1 MKRTLLGGLLSLL
14 FILSAGAGEITI
26 GTGTYTA
33 TDFPIKASSS
43 YSITQQLYTLSEL
56 GNEPYTIEAIAFNRS
71 NSPSATRLLDIY
83 MVETDKL
90 RMINSNEWVEVTAD
104 DLVFSGEVTFEGP
117 GWNNIPL
124 TSTFAYSGT
133 KNLALIV
140 NDRTGNYSSSTISFY
155 KTNLSSYQVLYYSR
169 STEAFDATNMSSIS
183 GYRTMAKSNL
193 RLTTADA
200 PTSAKPTS
208 LVVGAVDAYSATVTW
223 GGEGTAWSLQYKKAS
238 DAAWTTVEGLT
249 TPSYTLTGLDPT
261 TGYVVRVQAVDGHAN
276 SLWTGTTFTTL
287 ESDVAT
293 PTAVTCTAVTATTAT
308 LSWTENGSATQ
319 WQISVLDGVAGESRF
334 TADSNPYTVT
344 GLTAET
350 IHSAQVRAV
359 SGSGYS
365 SWSTPATFEST
376 AKTTIGTASSTWWV
390 VPVYI
395 QGNYSLSQQIYT
407 TEELGTTPCSFTSID
422 FYNKNKAS
430 IAAPVRNIDIYI
442 VPTDKTTFDSNTDW
456 VTVTDEDRVFRG
468 TVTFTP
474 QAWTMIPFDV
484 PYVHDGTHNAVVV
497 IDDNTGSNSN
507 STNFTVFTGSG
518 YQTLSAYGSGGNY
531 NPLSPSGYY
540 GSKDNRKN
548 HIRLMPAPY
557 PTCQRPTGL
566 TVSDITKSSAVLTW
580 TSEGDRWDLKVDGD
594 IIEGIT
600 TTSYTLTNLTMATA
614 HEVQVRTNCGGGNVS
629 AWTNV
634 VSFVTVLCDE
644 EDQCL
649 LTYELTNSVGYEGW
663 SGNAILVEDML
674 TGAVIA
680 RLTFDSG
687 TSTSGSLAVCNGRQ
701 LKFSWDYG
709 ESSYNCSYTIRDV
722 NGEVIVTGNGQA
734 IYTPVT
740 YTVDCTLY
748 LPKPTELTCSAVT
761 ATTATLSWTENGTA
775 TQWQLCVNGDEENLI
790 AANSNPFVLTG
801 LTTEIP
807 HTVKI
812 RSVNGAEISL
822 WSAEVSFEP
831 TDKLCIGTGKDTH
844 NSIPTDINC
853 RYSLSEQIYTA
864 AELGNEAKTIT
875 AIDFYKSSSGEQTR
889 SMDIYMVPTTLNKF
903 SSNKSWVSVAAGDLV
918 FSGSVTFTGGAWTPV
933 TLDAPFEYDG
943 ESNVLLVVD
952 DNTGGYSSTS
962 YFYTFN
968 DETYRTL
975 YYRYDYSNPDPTKV
989 ISDIG
994 GGIIQ
999 ARNQI
1004 RLAFGDA
1011 PAVLRPTSFAVPTIN
1026 AHNAW
1031 VRWTEKGK
1039 ATQWQLCVNDD
1050 EDHLIS
1056 VTKQSYQLTG
1066 LSAETTYTVKVRAVK
1081 DGQTS
1086 RWTGPVS
1093 FTTEA
1098 NEAPYALTA
1107 DDIGPNS
1114 AVLTWQD
1121 ASDITAWQLC
1131 VNGDEEHLI
1140 SVSAPDVDPLSPAYT
1155 LTGLTAET
1163 EYTVKV
1169 RSVYADETC
1178 PWSDKLVFSTT
1189 EVNPVP
1195 RKISTTAAHTSATV
1209 GWLGISDSY
1218 NVRYRKAPSI
1228 TPTYTEGFEGGL
1240 NGWTLSNSTEKTGT
1254 YEDETIAHSGNGLFV
1269 FFYTKNPPQYLISP
1283 ELPAVTDGMMLQF
1296 YYRNYD
1302 SGYPETFQIG
1312 FSSTTADTD
1321 AFTFGDVITADD
1333 EAWHRYRVAIPAGTK
1348 YICGKHTSD
1357 DQWLLF
1363 IDDITIG
1370 TPTETGEWQTVTATE
1385 AAATLTGLTADT
1397 DYELQVQG
1405 IVGENLS
1412 AWSDVTTFTTIAAD
1426 VKIFMTDGNWN
1437 DASNWEPAAVPTA
1450 DDDVIIQAAA
1460 VIPNGVVAWARNITI
1475 AGIENNGGGGASA
1488 PMMTAPAAQQTAKGN
1503 TRRAPAAAGTPGIT
1517 VKDGGQLRHATEDL
1531 FVTVEKDIAGY
1542 GENKTGGYRL
1552 IALPLNGSWYPT
1564 EDNGLTSGSYDL
1576 YSFDA
1581 DSGDGLEWRN
1591 FKAESFWFYPNNEE
1605 GYLYANSA
1613 DQTLTF
1619 TGTTD
1624 ETYSGISYY
1633 SIMPV
1638 DGDVTPFTNGWRVFA
1653 NNAVANAYM
1662 EFGNFDDED
1671 NFFPGTC
1678 NFYKMN
1684 ASGDGYSLFKDYV
1697 AVAPGE
1703 AVFVEAATTGR
1714 LHWSYD
1720 ALRENAPVAEKD
1732 TYTKPILPRH
1742 GSTLHQD
1749 GHIVKGDANG
1759 DGEVTITDAVSIV
1772 NYILGNPSPGFVIE
1786 AANVNGDV
1794 DDEGKPVISITDAV
1808 GVVNIILTK

>member
-56 GNEPYTIEAIAFNRS
+56 GSEPYTIEAIAFNRS

-238 DAAWTTVEGLT
+238 DASWTTVEGLT

-376 AKTTIGTASSTWWV
+376 AKTTIGTAASTWWV

-507 STNFTVFTGSG
+507 STNFTVFTASG

-566 TVSDITKSSAVLTW
+566 TVSNVTKSSAVLTW
-580 TSEGDRWDLKVDGD
+580 TSDGDRWDLKVDGD

-600 TTSYTLTNLTMATA
+600 TTSYTLTGLETA
-614 HEVQVRTNCGGGNVS
+614 SVHEVQVRTNCGGNVS

-634 VSFVTVLCDE
+634 VSFTTILCDE

-649 LTYELTNSVGYEGW
+649 ITYELTNSVGYEGW
-663 SGNAILVEDML
+663 KENAILVEDVL
-674 TGAVIA
+674 TGSIIA

-687 TSTSGSLAVCNGRQ
+687 TSATGSLAVCNGRQ
-701 LKFSWDYG
+701 LKFYWDYG
-709 ESSYNCSYTIRDV
+709 ESSSNCSYTIKDV
-722 NGEVIVTGNGQA
+722 NGEVILTGSSQPIG
-734 IYTPVT
+734 TPVT

-761 ATTATLSWTENGTA
+761 ATTATLGWTENGTA
-775 TQWQLCVNGDEENLI
+775 TQWQLCVNGDEEHLI
-790 AANSNPFVLTG
+790 TADSNPFVLTG
-801 LTTEIP
+801 LATETP

-812 RSVNGAEISL
+812 RAVNGAEISL
-822 WSAEVSFEP
+822 WSSEVSFEP
-831 TDKLCIGTGKDTH
+831 TDKLCIGTGKDTN
-844 NSIPTDINC
+844 NSIPTNINC
-853 RYSLSEQIYTA
+853 NYSLTEQIYTV

-875 AIDFYKSSSGEQTR
+875 AIDFYKSSTGNQTR

-903 SSNKSWVSVAAGDLV
+903 SNNKGWVSVAAGDLV
-918 FSGSVTFTGGAWTPV
+918 FSGSITFAGDAWTSV

-943 ESNVLLVVD
+943 KSNVLLVVD

-962 YFYTFN
+962 NFYTFN

-975 YYRYDYSNPDPTKV
+975 YYRYDYSNPDPTQY
-989 ISDIG
+989 IADIG
-994 GGIIQ
+994 GGVTQ
-999 ARNQI
+999 AKNQL
-1004 RLAFGDA
+1004 RMAFGDA
-1011 PAVLRPTSFAVPTIN
+1011 PAVPRPAGFTVPTVN
-1026 AHNAW
+1026 AHNVW
-1031 VRWTEKGK
+1031 LRWTEKGT

-1050 EDHLIS
+1050 EDNLITVS
-1056 VTKQSYQLTG
+1056 KQSYQLTG
-1066 LSAETTYTVKVRAVK
+1066 LSAETTYTVKVRAVN
-1081 DGQTS
+1081 GGETS
-1086 RWTGPVS
+1086 RWTGPIS

-1098 NEAPYALTA
+1098 NEAPYALQA

-1114 AVLTWQD
+1114 AVLTWWD

-1131 VNGDEEHLI
+1131 VNGDEDNLVSI
-1140 SVSAPDVDPLSPAYT
+1140 SAPDIDPLEPAYM
-1155 LTGLTAET
+1155 LTGLTPET

-1169 RSVYADETC
+1169 RGVYTGESC
-1178 PWSDKLVFSTT
+1178 PWSDNLVFTTT

-1195 RKISTTAAHTSATV
+1195 RKVSTTAAHTTATV
-1209 GWLGISDSY
+1209 QWLGFSDSY
-1218 NVRYRKAPSI
+1218 NVRYRKEASLDPLF
-1228 TPTYTEGFEGGL
+1228 TDGFESGADAY
-1240 NGWTLSNSTEKTGT
+1240 TLRNCADGTG
-1254 YEDETIAHSGNGLFV
+1254 YFEDGNYAHSGNGGFV
-1269 FFYTKNPPQYLISP
+1269 FSYTDDPPQYLISP
-1283 ELPAVTDGMMLQF
+1283 ELTALTDGMKLQF
-1296 YYRNYD
+1296 YYRNYNE
-1302 SGYPETFQIG
+1302 SYPETFQVG
-1312 FSSTTADTD
+1312 FSATTNDTD
-1321 AFTFGDVITADD
+1321 AFTFGDVITAAD
-1333 EAWHRYRVAIPAGTK
+1333 EQWTRYSGDIPAGTK
-1348 YICGKHTSD
+1348 FICLKHTSD
-1357 DQWLLF
+1357 DQYLLF
-1363 IDDITIG
+1363 IDDIVVG
-1370 TPTETGEWQTVTATE
+1370 TERDAEAWQAIAATE
-1385 AAATLTGLTADT
+1385 ATATLTELTAGT
-1397 DYELQVQG
+1397 DYELQIQG
-1405 IVGENLS
+1405 IVGESAS
-1412 AWSDVTTFTTIAAD
+1412 AWSDVTSFTTIAAD

-1437 DASNWEPAAVPTA
+1437 DAANWEPAALPTA
-1450 DDDVIIQAAA
+1450 DDNVVIQAAA
-1460 VIPNGVVAWARNITI
+1460 VIPGGVTAWARDITI
-1475 AGIENNGGGGASA
+1475 EGMDNGGGVIFMAQAMAPRRSPSAS
-1488 PMMTAPAAQQTAKGN
+1488 
-1503 TRRAPAAAGTPGIT
+1503 TPSIT
-1517 VKDGGQLRHATEDL
+1517 VKDGGQLRHATDDL
-1531 FVTVEKDIAGY
+1531 PVIVEKNISGY
-1542 GENKTGGYRL
+1542 GDSPAGGYRL
-1552 IALPLNGSWYPT
+1552 LASPTQDYPT
-1564 EDNGLTSGSYDL
+1564 DVDGMTEGNYDL
-1576 YSFDA
+1576 YQFA
-1581 DSGDGLEWRN
+1581 EKPTDGLEWRN
-1591 FKAESFWFYPNNEE
+1591 FKAQSFWLYNNNES
-1605 GYLYANSA
+1605 GYLYANS
-1613 DQTLTF
+1613 
-1619 TGTTD
+1619 TD
-1624 ETYSGISYY
+1624 RVLSFSGESNMTNSGSEWY
-1633 SIMPV
+1633 SIV
-1638 DGDVTPFTNGWRVFA
+1638 SVIDDVAPFTSGWRIFGNTA
-1653 NNAVANAYM
+1653 TANAYV
-1662 EFGNFDDED
+1662 EFGDMYNDDAD
-1671 NFFPGTC
+1671 NFVPATC

-1684 ASGDGYSLFKDYV
+1684 EAGNGFKLFKNYV
-1697 AVAPGE
+1697 EVAPGE
-1703 AVFVEAATTGR
+1703 AVFVETAATGR

-1720 ALRENAPVAEKD
+1720 PLYETAPVAEE
-1732 TYTKPILPRH
+1732 TAVTLPVLPRH
-1742 GSTLHQD
+1742 GKLTHQD
-1749 GHIVKGDANG
+1749 AHPVPFVTGDANG
-1759 DGEVTITDAVSIV
+1759 DGKVTITDAVAIV
-1772 NYILGNPSPGFVIE
+1772 NYILGNPSAGFDE
-1786 AANVNGDV
+1786 TAADVSGD
-1794 DDEGKPVISITDAV
+1794 GNISITDAV
-1808 GVVNIILTK
+1808 GVVNIILNAE